1 MAIRLADTARPNNYV
16 DSEHLGTYPVVY
28 AEDVWFADGTR
39 LSEYEF
45 EGGSIQKEELPLA
58 SVEEVGKIYQYVG
71 ADGTYKS
78 GHFYKCVENSGSY
91 TWNEIEFVVNPI
103 VYSATEPVAS
113 DYEAGSVVVYT
124 GEDTTDFKKGH
135 QYKKDGS
142 DLVDI
147 GGGGTEVVA
156 NPVGTATDTLSK
168 ISVDGTIYD
177 VSTIQVEAL
186 PTASATLVGKIYQ
199 YVGATTASLTN
210 GYFYQCTQVAGSYVW
225 IQKNVQSNDGA
236 AVEYTT
242 AIPTGSDIKDKFYR
256 VNDGTDDLG
265 LYAGNED
272 AQTTERVALYDE
284 LPEEVPHWS
293 GTMAQYEADK
303 DNIPEGAYV
312 ALTDDI
318 DQNYESGDYSTNEVN
333 TGKRWVDGKPIYR
346 KVFTGLSYTVTNT
359 WTNTIQADS
368 LNMDLCISCMAYS
381 GNAKVGGT
389 FSTNIYGGYLRV
401 YENGLTNTVIN
412 TMVLEY
418 TKTTD

>member
-1 MAIRLADTARPNNYV
+1 MAIRLADTARPNNHV
-16 DSEHLGTYPVVY
+16 DAEHLGTYPVVY

-39 LSEYEF
+39 LSEYNF
-45 EGGSIQKEELPLA
+45 DGDSIQKEELPLA
-58 SVEEVGKIYQYVG
+58 SAEVVGKIYQYVG
-71 ADGTYKS
+71 ADGTYKN

-91 TWNEIEFVVNPI
+91 AWNEIEFVVNPV

-156 NPVGTATDTLSK
+156 NPVGTATDALSK
-168 ISVDGTIYD
+168 ISIDGTIYD
-177 VSTIQVEAL
+177 VSTIQVEEL

-242 AIPTGSDIKDKFYR
+242 AIPIGSDIKDKFYR

-318 DQNYESGDYSTNEVN
+318 DQNYESGDYSLNEVN
-333 TGKRWVDGKPIYR
+333 TGKRWIDGKPIYR
-346 KVFTGLSYTVTNT
+346 KVFTGLSYTAATT
-359 WTNTIQADS
+359 WLNTIRVDS
-368 LNMDLCISCMAYS
+368 LNMDVCISCMAYS
-381 GNAKVGGT
+381 DNSKIGGT
-389 FSTNIYGGYLRV
+389 FSTRIYGGYLQV
-401 YENGLTNTVIN
+401 YESGLTNTVIN
-412 TMVLEY
+412 TIVLEY
-418 TKTTD
+418 TKND